1 MKIVKVQWLDT
12 VFEDTCQHISEAR
25 KTQSVPRTN
34 IGYLLSPHDE
44 TVVDVVIAFGIVKK
58 GEETF
63 CDGIMAIPASMV
75 ISVKELAE

>member
-1 MKIVKVQWLDT
+1 MKIVEVQWLDT

-34 IGYLLSPHDE
+34 IGYLLSPDGD
-44 TVVDVVIAFGIVKK
+44 TAANVVIAFGIVRK

-63 CDGIMAIPASMV
+63 CDGVMAIPVGMV
-75 ISVKELAE
+75 ISVKELEE